1 MNFGI
6 SVVLLLYW
14 GNTKHLEIWRLEI
27 VSSSH
32 HIEQNTFIEASY
44 TNNIHTAEKFCCCCY
59 ICRFVSPLF
68 QIEYKKNVVQFWF
81 VCSSL
86 HF

>member
-1 MNFGI
+1 MWKVSRRDKNISLVKEKLGSKFFNFGI
-6 SVVLLLYW
+6 SVVVLLYW

-44 TNNIHTAEKFCCCCY
+44 TNNIHTAEKVCCSCY
-59 ICRFVSPLF
+59 I
-68 QIEYKKNVVQFWF
+68 
-81 VCSSL
+81 
-86 HF
+86 